1 MLNAAIKILTAAL
14 CSVVI
19 ACGTQNNGHDEARQL
34 LDRAKAEC
42 EAGNI
47 TLSTE
52 LLDSLDKTY
61 PGLIDIRRESLHVRA
76 MIKERETVSQLEMTD
91 SLAAVLSVRVDSL
104 KNCLEW
110 IANPIEGYY
119 ISTGSS
125 LPPTGIEARVAPDGV
140 FYIVSSLSGHNI
152 GHTSITLSSSGWEA
166 ASGTVSRDGERNR
179 VENGTE
185 YVHFVGEEAD
195 TIGAFA
201 ADHAGQPLTL
211 TFNGTSGYSRPL
223 TMGEQQHLITVYEY
237 ASGLRRLKVA
247 ALEHERLEKLLTT
260 ARSQVA
266 RTMPDSVPDT
276 K

>member
-1 MLNAAIKILTAAL
+1 MLNAAIKILVVAL

-19 ACGTQNNGHDEARQL
+19 SCGTQNSGRDEARQL
-34 LDRAKAEC
+34 LDQAKAEC
-42 EAGNI
+42 EAGNV
-47 TLSTE
+47 TLSTA

-61 PGLIDIRRESLHVRA
+61 PRLIDIRRESLHVRA
-76 MIKERETVSQLEMTD
+76 MIKERETVRQLEMTD
-91 SLAAVLSVRVDSL
+91 SLAAVLSIRVDSL

-119 ISTGSS
+119 ISRGSS
-125 LPPTGIEARVAPDGV
+125 LPPTGIEARIAPDGV

-152 GHTSITLSSSGWEA
+152 NHTSIALRASDQEATSSS
-166 ASGTVSRDGERNR
+166 VSRDGERNR

-195 TIGAFA
+195 TLGAFA
-201 ADHAGQPLTL
+201 TNHARQPLTL
-211 TFNGTSGYSRPL
+211 IFNGTTVYSRPL

-247 ALEHERLEKLLTT
+247 ALEHERLEKQLTT

-266 RTMPDSVPDT
+266 RTMPDSAQDT
-276 K
+276 I